1 MAQAAPVGSVWLWQ
15 GRGVTGLQTP
25 GQELQGANFPQA
37 GGNYI
42 WLMRPVMPAI
52 PT

>member
-1 MAQAAPVGSVWLWQ
+1 MAQAAPVGSVWLSQ
-15 GRGVTGLQTP
+15 GWGVTGLQTP
-25 GQELQGANFPQA
+25 GQELQGANCPQA

-42 WLMRPVMPAI
+42 RRVRPVMPAI